1 MYIIVDSL
9 RIIFVAPIPIIW
21 ECVVK
26 KKKRVER
33 GFFDISESWED
44 FSRSLNEKEKFWLME
59 LF

>member
-26 KKKRVER
+26 KKKG